1 MNKDTINPKNL
12 DFVRQYEDI
21 QKRFYLEFITNKTEY
36 DNKVLY
42 NKIWSKY
49 RNIILE
55 KFIKIYNNKI
65 ELRTKNI
72 EPIMCEMNIM
82 SLLIYM
88 RIENNC
94 VTNKRILKKTYDIFK
109 MKNSDYGNSFL
120 DFGKIGLF
128 VRLVDKLNR
137 LISLE
142 KKDIM
147 VKNEQLSDTLLDIYN
162 YTIILMFNY

>member
-1 MNKDTINPKNL
+1 MNPENI

-21 QKRFYLEFITNKTEY
+21 QQRFYLEYLTNKSKYNE
-36 DNKVLY
+36 KVIY
-42 NKIWSKY
+42 KIWSTY
-49 RNIILE
+49 RKVILDNY
-55 KFIKIYNNKI
+55 IKIDNNKI
-65 ELRTKNI
+65 ELKTTNI

-82 SLLIYM
+82 SLLISM
-88 RIENNC
+88 RVENKC
-94 VTNKRILKKTYDIFK
+94 VPYERILKKTYDTFK

-137 LISLE
+137 LITLE

-147 VKNEQLSDTLLDIYN
+147 VTTEQVSDTLLDIYN